1 MKYSEKI
8 TQFEKYSPI
17 KYLEHEL
24 TSWGRMLCDIENED
38 SYTSNFAVIYKNENI
53 DEIIKEIEEYY
64 DSRYIVPKIFNR
76 YGSVEL
82 DILKPYFIK
91 HGYAI
96 REFDMEFMV
105 LDEESIKNKIDDKYE
120 IKIISSVL
128 EGKEYNLAVEQD
140 NGETY
145 GVKLLSKQLASGNDM
160 FFAYD
165 EFKNPVSMA
174 LAEKYNDVVY
184 ISDVYTTPSSRRKGY
199 GIAVV
204 NSIIQHYDN
213 SLIYLYT
220 DNPEAASIYR
230 KLGFSGERISSWWA
244 IKGSLPEWCVE

>member
-1 MKYSEKI
+1 MKYSEQI
-8 TQFEKYSPI
+8 IQFEKYSPV
-17 KYLEHEL
+17 KYLEHKL
-24 TSWGRMLCDIENED
+24 TSWGRMLSDTENKD
-38 SYTSNFAVIYKNENI
+38 SYTSNFAVIYKSENI
-53 DEIIKEIEEYY
+53 DEIIKEVEEYY

-76 YGSVEL
+76 CGSVEL
-82 DILKPYFIK
+82 DILKPYFIN

-96 REFDMEFMV
+96 REFDMEFMI
-105 LDEESIKNKIDDKYE
+105 LDVNSMRNKIAESPK

-128 EGKEYNLAVEQD
+128 DGKERNLAVEQD

-145 GVKLLSKQLASGNDM
+145 GVKLLSKQLSSGNDM

-199 GIAVV
+199 GMAVV

-213 SLIYLYT
+213 PLIYLYT